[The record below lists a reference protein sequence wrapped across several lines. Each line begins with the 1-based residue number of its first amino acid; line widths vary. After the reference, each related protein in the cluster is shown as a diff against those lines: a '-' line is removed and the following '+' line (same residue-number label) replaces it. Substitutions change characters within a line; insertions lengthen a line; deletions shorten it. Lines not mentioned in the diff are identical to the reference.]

1 VLAALVLALAMVFAS
16 LTAATPAS
24 AADMPNVVG
33 MAYPQ
38 AVLAL
43 QSWDPGVKI
52 FVEPYDLNTDT
63 ITPQAGF
70 TVPDGL
76 TMDRFVVAAEQA
88 SQAVR
93 SFDAVAPAGP
103 VVLVGLTEEVPDL
116 TGLTSAEATSLLRS
130 GAMILVAADQTPTDV
145 VTQQDP
151 VAATV
156 LPVQSFPVARVVV
169 QLSPPPPAP
178 MPVVVPDV
186 IGMSVPGAQ
195 DVLQAVGL
203 GNILAPA
210 DAPDSDTITRQNP
223 TAGTSV
229 DQGTVVRLT
238 AEPPKL
244 ASASGGLLS
253 NPTVIAVGAGVV
265 LLLILLLTYLL
276 IRAGRRSKRR
286 RAPAILRPRPAPVEA
301 PHATGHAP
309 VVSIS
314 FRAAEPPRHEASVH
328 GPSIRVGLTLR
339 PEPTTQD
346 VSEVKA

>member
-1 VLAALVLALAMVFAS
+1 MLAALVFALATVLAS

-33 MAYPQ
+33 TAYPQ
-38 AVLAL
+38 ALLAL
-43 QSWDPGVKI
+43 QAWDPSVEVLI
-52 FVEPYDLNTDT
+52 EPYDLTTDT
-63 ITPQAGF
+63 ITPQDGF

-76 TMDRFVVAAEQA
+76 TMDRFDVAAQQEPRT
-88 SQAVR
+88 VR
-93 SFDAVAPAGP
+93 SFVAVAPVGP

-116 TGLTSAEATSLLRS
+116 TGLTSAEATDLLRS
-130 GAMILVAADQTPTDV
+130 GAMILVPADQPPTDV

-151 VAATV
+151 AAATV
-156 LPVQSFPVARVVV
+156 LPVQSFPVARIVV
-169 QLSPPPPAP
+169 QLSAPPPTP

-186 IGMSVPGAQ
+186 VGMSVRGAQ

-210 DAPDSDTITRQNP
+210 DAPGSDTVTGQNP

-229 DQGTVVRLT
+229 DQGSAVRLT

-244 ASASGGLLS
+244 ALASGGLLS
-253 NPTVIAVGAGVV
+253 NPTVIGVGAGVV

-276 IRAGRRSKRR
+276 IRAVRRSKRR

-301 PHATGHAP
+301 PHATRHAP

-314 FRAAEPPRHEASVH
+314 FRAAEPPRHEASVR

-346 VSEVKA
+346 VFEVKA